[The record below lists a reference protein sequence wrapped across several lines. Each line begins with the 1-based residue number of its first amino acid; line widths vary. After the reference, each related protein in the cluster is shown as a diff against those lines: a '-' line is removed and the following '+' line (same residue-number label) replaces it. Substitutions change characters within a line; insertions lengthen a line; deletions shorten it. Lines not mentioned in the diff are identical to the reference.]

1 MILKQCFATKNR
13 CYKAAEKATVTGIVV
28 HSTGANNPELR
39 RYVQPAK
46 GDANYDAVIADLGV
60 NKLGNSWNTS
70 LISKCCHAFI
80 GKNANGVVET
90 YQILPWDYCC
100 WGCGKSSKG
109 SYNYNPQA
117 RVQFEICEDNL
128 KNEAYFNAAM
138 KEAIEFCAYIAKM
151 YGFRVDKIS
160 SHKEAH
166 AAGYA
171 SNHADID
178 HWLVKYGKDMN
189 WFRAEVKKLLDA
201 EKPKE
206 KRHRCQVGAYG
217 KKANAEAMLAKLK
230 AEGFKD
236 AYITYDGKYYRCQVG
251 SFANKKYAEALKEKL
266 KAKGFTVFIK
276 TVMV

>member
-1 MILKQCFATKNR
+1 MILKECFATNNR
-13 CYKAAEKATVTGIVV
+13 CYKTAEKANITGIVV

-39 RYVQPAK
+39 RYVQPTK
-46 GDANYDAVIADLGV
+46 GAANYDAVMDDLGK
-60 NKLGNSWNTS
+60 NLYGNSWNTS
-70 LISKCCHAFI
+70 LLSKCCHAFI
-80 GKNANGVVET
+80 GKNAKGVIET

-100 WGCGKSSKG
+100 WGCGKGKNG

-138 KEAIEFCAYIAKM
+138 KEAIELCAYICKM
-151 YGFRVDKIS
+151 YGFGVDKIS

-178 HWLVKYGKDMN
+178 HWLVKFGKDMK
-189 WFRAEVKKLLDA
+189 WFRAEVDKLLVT
-201 EKPKE
+201 ERQKE
-206 KRHRCQVGAYG
+206 KRYRCQVGAY
-217 KKANAEAMLAKLK
+217 KTRAYAESLLAKLK
-230 AEGFKD
+230 AEGFSD
-236 AYITYDGKYYRCQVG
+236 AYITYDGEYYRVQVG

-266 KAKGFTVFIK
+266 KAKGFTVIIK
-276 TVMV
+276 AVMV